1 MNPAPNANQLP
12 VADNRALTKAE
23 TRDKVWFGSCTFALV
38 LLGTFYFLINR
49 KFFRLSPET
58 AAQLVLYIKAGVFI
72 ALVLALSRAI
82 RVYLFGR
89 VQDIISQYTLNR
101 ILRLIVVSLI
111 IFIIVTAL
119 FANLLTTI
127 VSLGVVTIIIGF
139 ALQTVLLSF
148 IGWIY
153 ILVRNPYRVGD
164 RVKIGEAE
172 GDVID
177 VSYLD
182 TTLWEFGTSSPSSE
196 PPGGKTIKFPNSR
209 VLNMAVFN
217 YSRPLLPYVWNEMVF
232 KVGSDSDLE
241 VVSKIIREA
250 VAEELG
256 EEVQA
261 RILASREMLAQTA
274 HPPNVQESP
283 GIAYRTTDPAWT
295 EVIVRYL
302 GDPKK
307 AGHSSSHLLKQ
318 VMAKLRAAPGSVMLP
333 QGDAH

>member
-1 MNPAPNANQLP
+1 MTPPLAN
-12 VADNRALTKAE
+12 LTAAVTPPPPRAE
-23 TRDKVWFGSCTFALV
+23 TKDKVWFASCGFALV
-38 LLGTFYFLINR
+38 LLGVFYFLISR
-49 KFFRLSPET
+49 KFFQLAPET
-58 AAQLVLYIKAGVFI
+58 AAQLLLHLKAGVFI

-89 VQDIISQYTLNR
+89 VQDIISQDTLNR

-111 IFIIVTAL
+111 LFIIVTAL

-127 VSLGVVTIIIGF
+127 VSLGVVTLIIGF

-172 GDVID
+172 GDVVD

-182 TTLWEFGTSSPSSE
+182 TTLWEFGTTSPSSE
-196 PPGGKTIKFPNSR
+196 PPGGKIIKFPNSR

-217 YSRPLLPYVWNEMVF
+217 YSRPLLPYVWNELVF

-241 VVSKIIREA
+241 VVGKIIREA
-250 VAEELG
+250 VTEELG

-261 RILASREMLAQTA
+261 RLRAAREVLAQTA

-283 GIAYRTTDPAWT
+283 GVAYRTTDPAWI
-295 EVIVRYL
+295 EIIVRYL
-302 GDPKK
+302 ADPKK
-307 AGHSSSHLLKQ
+307 TDHSRSHLLKQ
-318 VMAKLRAAPGSVMLP
+318 IRAKLSAEPDRIILSEPK
-333 QGDAH
+333 QQ

>member
-1 MNPAPNANQLP
+1 MKPSFNATAAATTSAPT
-12 VADNRALTKAE
+12 RAE
-23 TRDKVWFGSCTFALV
+23 TKDKVWFGSCAFALV
-38 LLGTFYFLINR
+38 LLGIFYFLISR
-49 KFFRLSPET
+49 KFFQLSPET
-58 AAQLVLYIKAGVFI
+58 AAQLLLYIKAGVFI
-72 ALVLALSRAI
+72 ALVLALSRALQ
-82 RVYLFGR
+82 VYLFGR

-177 VSYLD
+177 ISYLD
-182 TTLWEFGTSSPSSE
+182 TTLWEFGTAAPSSE
-196 PPGGKTIKFPNSR
+196 PPGGKIIKFPNSR

-217 YSRPLLPYVWNEMVF
+217 YSRPLLPYVWNELSL

-241 VVSKIIREA
+241 VVGKIIREA
-250 VAEELG
+250 VVEELG

-261 RILASREMLAQTA
+261 RVRASREMLAQTA
-274 HPPNVQESP
+274 HPANVQESP
-283 GIAYRTTDPAWT
+283 AIAYRTTDPAWI

-302 GDPKK
+302 ADPKK
-307 AGHSSSHLLKQ
+307 TDHSSSHLLKQ
-318 VMAKLRAAPGSVMLP
+318 IRAKLSAEPDKVILPAPKN
-333 QGDAH
+333 Q